1 MAVKYRTRE
10 GDMLDNIAW
19 KHYGKQS
26 SAVEEIL
33 EANPGLAEYGEQLP
47 AGLVITLP
55 DINLPETDTIIR
67 LWD

>member
-10 GDMLDNIAW
+10 GDMLDHIAW
-19 KHYGKQS
+19 KHYKKQS
-26 SAVEEIL
+26 GAVEEIL

-47 AGLVITLP
+47 AGLVINLP
-55 DINLPETDTIIR
+55 DINLPEAEEVIR

>member
-10 GDMLDNIAW
+10 GDMLDHIAW
-19 KHYGKQS
+19 KHYKKQS
-26 SAVEEIL
+26 GAVEEIL

-47 AGLVITLP
+47 AGIVINLP
-55 DINLPETDTIIR
+55 DIVLTETENVIR

>member
-10 GDMLDNIAW
+10 GDMLDHIAW
-19 KHYGKQS
+19 KHYKKQS
-26 SAVEEIL
+26 GAVEEIL

-55 DINLPETDTIIR
+55 DIVLPESKEIIR

>member
-10 GDMLDNIAW
+10 GDMLDHIAW
-19 KHYGKQS
+19 KHYKKQS
-26 SAVEEIL
+26 GAVEEIL

-55 DINLPETDTIIR
+55 DINLPETDNVIR